1 MQARSPL
8 REAQSRGLPS
18 EPAQVHVYP
27 SGGSSN
33 LRGALERGRVAV
45 GSFPK
50 NRLLIHLTDTGK
62 EGDVGSRS
70 RAQSLTKIPFLVTSQ
85 LGTKEGYLVKQGRI
99 VKVRKTYSLLP
110 LCDHPQKLKT
120 MWS

>member
-1 MQARSPL
+1 MA
-8 REAQSRGLPS
+8 G
-18 EPAQVHVYP
+18 
-27 SGGSSN
+27 
-33 LRGALERGRVAV
+33 

-70 RAQSLTKIPFLVTSQ
+70 RAQSLTQIPFLVTSQ

-110 LCDHPQKLKT
+110 HCDHPQKLKT